1 MAIGINPTVDFACKM
16 LLGNPE
22 HPAITL
28 HFLNAVLGG
37 NPRITDVQILNPI
50 IGKDYDAD
58 KVSILDVLAT
68 DNLGR
73 MFDIEV
79 QTTLPAGLPE
89 RLTYYAATQLIE
101 QLDEGDSYRRLRPSI
116 GICIMDAILFH
127 ELPDLHLD
135 FRLRTQAGVGLT
147 DCLQVHLLELP
158 KYAPPSHNAVI
169 TEPLA
174 KWAYFFR
181 RASESTP
188 EELYQRLAD
197 PVFAEATGVLEM
209 IAKSPE
215 ERRYY
220 EARLK
225 MQRDEQAR
233 LEAARDQGIAEGEAR
248 GQAIGRVRLLQQLAG
263 VPESPA
269 EALRQHTLEELTAM
283 EADLQRRL
291 RERS

>member
-16 LLGNPE
+16 LLGSPE

>member
-1 MAIGINPTVDFACKM
+1 MAIGIDPTVDFACKM
-16 LLGNPE
+16 LLGSPE

-37 NPRITDVQILNPI
+37 NPRITEVRILNPI
-50 IGKDYDAD
+50 VGKEYDAD
-58 KVSILDVLAT
+58 KLSILDVLAT

-79 QTTLPAGLPE
+79 QTTLPAGLPQ

-101 QLDEGDSYRRLRPSI
+101 QLGEGDSYRRLRPSI
-116 GICIMDAILFH
+116 GICILDAVLFP
-127 ELPDLHLD
+127 EPANLHLD
-135 FRLRTQAGVGLT
+135 FRLRTRGGLDLT
-147 DCLQVHLLELP
+147 DCLQIHLLELP
-158 KYAPPSHNAVI
+158 KYAPPGDNSEI
-169 TEPLA
+169 IDPLE

-181 RASESTP
+181 RASESTA
-188 EELYQRLAD
+188 EELTERLAD
-197 PVFAEATGVLEM
+197 PVFAEATGVLDM

-233 LEAARDQGIAEGEAR
+233 LEAAEERGEAR
-248 GQAIGRVRLLQQLAG
+248 GRAEGEAIGRVRMLQQLTGQA
-263 VPESPA
+263 ESSV
-269 EALRQHTLEELTAM
+269 ESLRQHSAEELTAM
-283 EADLQRRL
+283 ESDLQRRL
-291 RERS
+291 RERR